1 MGATRGLSSSA
12 VHVHHHPSRSRS
24 RARRSRRPRSR
35 LTIASPAQPG
45 FTLHDHESGTAG
57 VHDTPHGHEPGA
69 VGVHPSPF
77 TITSPAQP
85 ASTIT
90 LHDRDHT
97 ITNSVRTE
105 LAQDRDG
112 SFCNQAAAHDSSH
125 HHVFFGGGGTGTGS
139 GWAND
144 IGPVAARTL
153 SGAASHRERAAAA
166 TTHAAGDA
174 TGCHKRCPEG
184 VVSSKNAFE
193 FLRIFLNDSG
203 RTRAK
208 PSI

>member
-153 SGAASHRERAAAA
+153 SGAASHSRAGSC
-166 TTHAAGDA
+166 GDNA
-174 TGCHKRCPEG
+174 RSGRRDRLPQTLPGGGCRLE
-184 VVSSKNAFE
+184 NAFG
-193 FLRIFLNDSG
+193 FSHQS
-203 RTRAK
+203 TRLDAK
-208 PSI
+208 VPHGK